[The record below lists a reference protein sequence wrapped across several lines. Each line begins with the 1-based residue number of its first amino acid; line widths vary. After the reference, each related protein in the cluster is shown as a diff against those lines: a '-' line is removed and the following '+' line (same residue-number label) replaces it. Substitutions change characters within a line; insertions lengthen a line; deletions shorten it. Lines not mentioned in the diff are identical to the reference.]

1 MKNIL
6 IIVCA
11 ILFVS
16 CGSTN
21 KMTKEQ
27 HAALVAQ
34 TVHKMISSKDYTIT
48 VQGFSNRVMSSSQIS
63 SSGYS
68 LQVKGERLSTH
79 LLYSGTA
86 HTAVLG
92 GSNYGMTFDNVE
104 ITNYSVTYPKADLAT
119 IRFNATKDGE
129 PYTFT
134 IEVYDNAEAKVSVG
148 SRRFEG
154 MVYTG
159 ELNVWE
165 RIYNQ

>member
-11 ILFVS
+11 ILFAG

-27 HAALVAQ
+27 CAALVSQ
-34 TVHKMISSKDYTIT
+34 TVHEMISSKDYTIT
-48 VQGFSNRVMSSSQIS
+48 VREFSNRIMSSSQIS
-63 SSGYS
+63 SSGYT

-79 LLYSGTA
+79 LPFSGTA

-104 ITNYSVTYPKADLAT
+104 ITNYSVTHPKTDLAT
-119 IRFNATKDGE
+119 IRFNVAKDGE

-148 SRRFEG
+148 SRKFDG
-154 MVYTG
+154 MTYTG

-165 RIYNQ
+165 KIYNQ